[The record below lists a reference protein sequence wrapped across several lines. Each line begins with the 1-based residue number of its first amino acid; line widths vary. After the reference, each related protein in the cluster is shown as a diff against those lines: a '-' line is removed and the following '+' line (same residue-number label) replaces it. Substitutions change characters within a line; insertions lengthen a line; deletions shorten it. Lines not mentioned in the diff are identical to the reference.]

1 MQVNDTYHP
10 TETLKHGAETYW
22 SCCYCLEWFSGF
34 GNNPD
39 TERDDDECCNLC
51 NSTVVIPQR
60 LQAMQ
65 SMFS

>member
-1 MQVNDTYHP
+1 
-10 TETLKHGAETYW
+10 
-22 SCCYCLEWFSGF
+22 LEWFSGF

-39 TERDDDECCNLC
+39 TEREDDECCNLC